1 MGSSSY
7 WCETRRRIA
16 IVNGMKSCVEVEISD
31 RIDDDR
37 NGELT
42 KNRLDFGSTSRKM
55 REKPTARPIQ
65 RTIKPTINLTSADR
79 GVRFPNAFD
88 RRNLGNASCSIA
100 RKQYSF

>member
-16 IVNGMKSCVEVEISD
+16 IVNGMKSWIGISD
-31 RIDDDR
+31 RMHSIR
-37 NGELT
+37 NSGLT
-42 KNRLDFGSTSRKM
+42 KNRLDFGWTSRKI

-65 RTIKPTINLTSADR
+65 RTIKPEINLANAVR
-79 GVRFPNAFD
+79 GVKFPKALD